1 MSIDP
6 ENDSRPEGPWL
17 GDERAVLVGFLRWQR
32 ATLELKCAGL
42 DAAELARRSVE
53 PSALSLLGL
62 VRHMAEVER
71 NWFRNV
77 MAGQDAP
84 PHFLTE
90 EDHNLDFDGVAP
102 NAAMVAEAW
111 DAWRSEVAFAEQFV
125 AEAPDWYA
133 YDLPAVVAGRAW
145 RGRYRGQTQ
154 KWFAFRFT
162 GPDSEI
168 DIAHPGGGRH
178 RPEFDA
184 WRWEPMRNLPRLI
197 IPFKRPVYEQVIAA
211 FRHLGV

>member
-1 MSIDP
+1 MSRRHPRSGAAGDLPYRRCVGIMLLNRDGLVFIGRRRFEAGPEHVADGYAWQMPQGGIDP
-6 ENDSRPEGPWL
+6 GEEPY
-17 GDERAVLVGFLRWQR
+17 AAALR
-32 ATLELKCAGL
+32 ELY
-42 DAAELARRSVE
+42 EETNVRSVE
-53 PSALSLLGL
+53 L
-62 VRHMAEVER
+62 
-71 NWFRNV
+71 
-77 MAGQDAP
+77 
-84 PHFLTE
+84 
-90 EDHNLDFDGVAP
+90 
-102 NAAMVAEAW
+102 
-111 DAWRSEVAFAEQFV
+111 V

-197 IPFKRPVYEQVIAA
+197 IPFKRPVYDRVVAA
-211 FRHLGV
+211 FAGLDAAA